1 MAQRPC
7 KWSSMYWNVVSML
20 LSTLNV
26 SWVFKV
32 KTTLIIIWFRFQRWK
47 PIVGSMLNNDWW
59 KLQLEFNHSSTLKH
73 NACVLINLLRCSFWH
88 CLFQTCTLPE
98 SFQMLWFFLSPSLFF
113 WCFVLGSCLHIVT
126 IVSHIYSFL
135 FLIP

>member
-1 MAQRPC
+1 MAQRAC

-32 KTTLIIIWFRFQRWK
+32 KTTLIIIWFQCWK
-47 PIVGSMLNNDWW
+47 SIVGSMLNNGWWW

-73 NACVLINLLRCSFWH
+73 HAFVLINLLHCSFWH
-88 CLFQTCTLPE
+88 CLFKTCTLPE
-98 SFQMLWFFLSPSLFF
+98 SFQMLGFFFF
-113 WCFVLGSCLHIVT
+113 RLLYFSWCFVLGSCLHIVT

-135 FLIP
+135 FLIL